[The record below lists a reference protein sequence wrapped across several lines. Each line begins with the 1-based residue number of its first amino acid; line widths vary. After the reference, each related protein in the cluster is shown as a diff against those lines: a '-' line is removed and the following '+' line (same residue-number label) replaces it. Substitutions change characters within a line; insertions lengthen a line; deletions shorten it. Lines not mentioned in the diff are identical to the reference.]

1 MPSNELPHPYDA
13 LTPDSVCA
21 AVESL
26 GFVVDGRL
34 LALNSYE
41 NRVYQVGI
49 EDAQPVVA
57 KFYRPRRWSDAAI
70 QEEHDFAAELADADI
85 PAVAPLRVDGQS
97 LHENGGFRFAV
108 YPRRGGHWP
117 ELDSTDR
124 LSEIGR
130 LIGRLHAIGSTATF
144 QHRPDLTV
152 DNFGYESI
160 DTVLAADIVPG
171 HVVDAYESVAEDLI
185 DTAAMRLDAHRPSW
199 FRLHGDLHPSNV
211 LDRDGDLH
219 LVDFDDARNGP
230 AVQDLWM
237 FLSGDRDNRLAALDA
252 LLSGYTVFRPFALTE
267 LELIEAY
274 RALRIV
280 HYAAWLT
287 RRFDD
292 PAFQRAF
299 PWFAEPRYWEEH
311 VLALREQRAALD
323 DPALYWLS

>member
-1 MPSNELPHPYDA
+1 MVA
-13 LTPDSVCA
+13 
-21 AVESL
+21 
-26 GFVVDGRL
+26 DGRL

-49 EDAQPVVA
+49 EDGQPVVA
-57 KFYRPRRWSDAAI
+57 KFYRPERWSDAAL
-70 QEEHDFAAELADADI
+70 QEEHDFATELAGADI
-85 PAVAPLRVDGQS
+85 PAVAPLRVDGAT
-97 LHENGGFRFAV
+97 LHDSAGFRFAV

-124 LSEIGR
+124 LTEIGR
-130 LIGRLHAIGSTATF
+130 LIGRLHAIGSTARF
-144 QHRPDLTV
+144 VHRPDLSV
-152 DNFGYESI
+152 ESFGYDAI
-160 DTVLAADIVPG
+160 DTVIDAAVVPA
-171 HVVDAYESVAEDLI
+171 HIIDAYESVAEDLI
-185 DTAAMRLDAHRPSW
+185 ETADNILAARPATV

-237 FLSGDRDNRLAALDA
+237 FLSGDRDTRLAALDA
-252 LLSGYTVFRPFALTE
+252 LLSGYTVFNPFDVAE

-323 DPALYWLS
+323 DPALYWLV